1 MFKDIIAQNKA
12 KAIIS
17 EQIKNN
23 KIPHAYIFMGED
35 GIGKNTTALEFA
47 KILNCTIND
56 YTKTDIGACN
66 HCIAC
71 EQINKRSYPDLHII
85 NFEKQA
91 EILEEDL
98 DKQKTLKI
106 DIIRYMQKKVYMKS
120 AEGRWKVFI
129 LEPAEKMT
137 TAAANCLL
145 KTLEEP
151 PENTIIILVAKHKE
165 TIPITIASR
174 SQTVFFQPLPS
185 NEIASY
191 LQQQH
196 SLSSENAVK
205 IANMSD
211 GSIEKAEM
219 LMLNTQN
226 EYSSL
231 WTELTGRKLAA
242 ADILS
247 KSKQISKDRKSVM
260 EAIDIMTE
268 SAVKNFRREPD
279 KYTDI
284 IEKLL
289 ESKKY
294 LNQNINPNTVL
305 DDLFIYI
312 NSKIK

>member
-1 MFKDIIAQNKA
+1 MFKSIIAQNKA

-23 KIPHAYIFMGED
+23 KIPHGYIFMGED
-35 GIGKNTTALEFA
+35 GIGKNTTAIEFV

-56 YTKTDIGACN
+56 YTKTDVGACN

-71 EQINKRSYPDLHII
+71 EQINKGSYPDLHII
-85 NFEKQA
+85 NFAKQA
-91 EILEEDL
+91 EILEEEV

-106 DIIRYMQKKVYMKS
+106 DTIRYMQKNVYMK
-120 AEGRWKVFI
+120 ATEGKWKVFI

-151 PENTIIILVAKHKE
+151 PENTIIILIAKHKE
-165 TIPITIASR
+165 TIPITIVSR
-174 SQTVFFQPLPS
+174 AQTVFFQPLPI
-185 NEIASY
+185 NEIANY

-196 SLSSENAVK
+196 SLSVENSVK
-205 IANMSD
+205 IANLSD

-226 EYSSL
+226 EYSTL
-231 WTELTGRKLAA
+231 WSELTSKKLAA
-242 ADILS
+242 VDILS
-247 KSKQISKDRKSVM
+247 KSKSVSKDRKSVV
-260 EAIDIMTE
+260 EAVDIITE
-268 SAVKNFRREPD
+268 SAIKNFRREPY

-284 IEKLL
+284 IEKLI

-294 LNQNINPNTVL
+294 LNQNVNPNTVM

>member
-1 MFKDIIAQNKA
+1 MFKSIIAQNKA
-12 KAIIS
+12 KTIIS

-23 KIPHAYIFMGED
+23 KIPHGYIFMGED
-35 GIGKNTTALEFA
+35 GIGKNTTAIEFV

-56 YTKTDIGACN
+56 YTKTDVGACN

-71 EQINKRSYPDLHII
+71 EQINKGSYPDLHII
-85 NFEKQA
+85 NFAKQA
-91 EILEEDL
+91 EILEEDV

-106 DIIRYMQKKVYMKS
+106 DTIRYMQKNVYMK
-120 AEGRWKVFI
+120 ATEGKWKVFI

-151 PENTIIILVAKHKE
+151 PENTIIILIAKHKE
-165 TIPITIASR
+165 TIPITIVSR
-174 SQTVFFQPLPS
+174 AQTVFFQPLPT
-185 NEIASY
+185 NEIANY

-196 SLSSENAVK
+196 SLSIENSVK
-205 IANMSD
+205 IANLSD

-231 WTELTGRKLAA
+231 WSELTSKKLAA
-242 ADILS
+242 VDILNKS
-247 KSKQISKDRKSVM
+247 KSVSKDRKSVV
-260 EAIDIMTE
+260 EAVNIITE
-268 SAVKNFRREPD
+268 SAIKNFRREPY

-284 IEKLL
+284 IEKLT

-294 LNQNINPNTVL
+294 LNQNVNPNTVL

>member
-1 MFKDIIAQNKA
+1 MFKSIIAQNKA
-12 KAIIS
+12 KTIIS

-23 KIPHAYIFMGED
+23 KIPHGYIFMGED
-35 GIGKNTTALEFA
+35 GIGKNTTAMEFV

-56 YTKTDIGACN
+56 YTKTDVGACN

-71 EQINKRSYPDLHII
+71 EQINKGSYPDLHII
-85 NFEKQA
+85 NFAKQA
-91 EILEEDL
+91 EILEEDI

-106 DIIRYMQKKVYMKS
+106 DTIRYMQKNVYMK
-120 AEGRWKVFI
+120 ATEGKWKVFI

-151 PENTIIILVAKHKE
+151 PENTIIILIAKHKE
-165 TIPITIASR
+165 TIPITIVSR
-174 SQTVFFQPLPS
+174 AQTVFFQPLPA
-185 NEIASY
+185 NEITNY

-196 SLSSENAVK
+196 SLSVENSVK
-205 IANMSD
+205 IANLSD

-226 EYSSL
+226 EYSTL
-231 WTELTGRKLAA
+231 WSELTSKKLAA
-242 ADILS
+242 VDILS
-247 KSKQISKDRKSVM
+247 KSKSVSKDRKSVV
-260 EAIDIMTE
+260 EAVDIITE
-268 SAVKNFRREPD
+268 SAIKNFRREPY

-284 IEKLL
+284 IEKLI

-294 LNQNINPNTVL
+294 LNQNVNPNTVM

>member
-196 SLSSENAVK
+196 SLSPENAVK

>member
-1 MFKDIIAQNKA
+1 MFKSIIAQNKA
-12 KAIIS
+12 KTIIS

-23 KIPHAYIFMGED
+23 KIPHGYIFMGED
-35 GIGKNTTALEFA
+35 GIGKNTTAIEFV

-56 YTKTDIGACN
+56 YTKTDVGACN

-71 EQINKRSYPDLHII
+71 EQINKGSYPDLHII
-85 NFEKQA
+85 NFAKQA
-91 EILEEDL
+91 EILEEDV

-106 DIIRYMQKKVYMKS
+106 DTIRYMQKNVYMK
-120 AEGRWKVFI
+120 ATEGKWKVFI

-151 PENTIIILVAKHKE
+151 PENTIIILIAKHKE
-165 TIPITIASR
+165 TIPITIVSR
-174 SQTVFFQPLPS
+174 AQTVFFQPLPT
-185 NEIASY
+185 NEIANY

-196 SLSSENAVK
+196 SLSIENSVK
-205 IANMSD
+205 IANLSD

-231 WTELTGRKLAA
+231 WSELTSKKLAA
-242 ADILS
+242 VDILNKS
-247 KSKQISKDRKSVM
+247 KSVSKDRKSVV
-260 EAIDIMTE
+260 EVVNIIAE
-268 SAVKNFRREPD
+268 SAIKNFRREPY

-284 IEKLL
+284 IEKLT

-294 LNQNINPNTVL
+294 LNQNVNPNTVL

>member
-196 SLSSENAVK
+196 SLSPENAVK

-260 EAIDIMTE
+260 EAIDIMME

>member
-1 MFKDIIAQNKA
+1 MFKNIIAQNKA

-17 EQIKNN
+17 EQIRNN
-23 KIPHAYIFMGED
+23 KIPHAYIFMGEN

-71 EQINKRSYPDLHII
+71 EQINKGSYPDLHII

-91 EILEEDL
+91 EILEEDV

-106 DIIRYMQKKVYMKS
+106 DIIRYMQKQVYMKTS
-120 AEGRWKVFI
+120 EGKWKFFI

-151 PENTIIILVAKHKE
+151 PENTIIILIAKHKE
-165 TIPITIASR
+165 TIPVTIASR

-185 NEIASY
+185 NEIANY
-191 LQQQH
+191 LQEQH
-196 SLSSENAVK
+196 SLNPENSSK
-205 IANMSD
+205 IASLSD

-226 EYSSL
+226 EYSTL
-231 WTELTGRKLAA
+231 WTELNSRKLAA
-242 ADILS
+242 VDILN
-247 KSKQISKDRKSVM
+247 KSKQIAKDRKSVL
-260 EAIDIMTE
+260 EAIDIMIE
-268 SAVKNFRREPD
+268 SAVKNFRREPY
-279 KYTDI
+279 KYTDVIEKI
-284 IEKLL
+284 IE
-289 ESKKY
+289 SRKY
-294 LNQNINPNTVL
+294 LNQNVNPNTVL
-305 DDLFIYI
+305 DDLFTYI

>member
-12 KAIIS
+12 KASIS

-226 EYSSL
+226 EYSS
-231 WTELTGRKLAA
+231 
-242 ADILS
+242 
-247 KSKQISKDRKSVM
+247 
-260 EAIDIMTE
+260 
-268 SAVKNFRREPD
+268 
-279 KYTDI
+279 
-284 IEKLL
+284 
-289 ESKKY
+289 
-294 LNQNINPNTVL
+294 
-305 DDLFIYI
+305 
-312 NSKIK
+312 

>member
-1 MFKDIIAQNKA
+1 
-12 KAIIS
+12 
-17 EQIKNN
+17 
-23 KIPHAYIFMGED
+23 
-35 GIGKNTTALEFA
+35 
-47 KILNCTIND
+47 
-56 YTKTDIGACN
+56 
-66 HCIAC
+66 
-71 EQINKRSYPDLHII
+71 
-85 NFEKQA
+85 
-91 EILEEDL
+91 
-98 DKQKTLKI
+98 
-106 DIIRYMQKKVYMKS
+106 MKS

-196 SLSSENAVK
+196 SLSPENAVK